1 MSFGF
6 PELIFSVENHIICP
20 TNLWHKWA
28 LISLIFYKNSLYCC
42 SIDFYKGWVNQTL
55 SQLVT
60 IKGTRS
66 GIILVLDPEVDF
78 STLIK
83 EVGEK
88 FKEASSFLGKNNMG
102 MIIRG
107 RKLSESEEDEVLK
120 SIKDNSMLTITC
132 IIDEE
137 SDIQRKFENV
147 AASNDNVD
155 PEINT
160 NKKADSVVNV
170 DQNSA
175 LIYKGSLRSGQ
186 DISCEQSI
194 VILGDVKP
202 GANVISYGS
211 IFILGELR
219 GNAFAGAGGDKDA
232 VVMALGLNPLQVRI
246 ADSIAISPESEKS
259 AKLKLGRKK
268 PSVTENEPEVAYIEN
283 GHIVKSVYGS
293 SFLRQF
299 NM

>member
-1 MSFGF
+1 M
-6 PELIFSVENHIICP
+6 
-20 TNLWHKWA
+20 
-28 LISLIFYKNSLYCC
+28 
-42 SIDFYKGWVNQTL
+42 

-66 GIILVLDPEVDF
+66 GIILVLDPEIDF
-78 STLIK
+78 STLIT
-83 EVGEK
+83 EVGER
-88 FKEASSFLGKNNMG
+88 FKEASSFLGKNKMG
-102 MIIRG
+102 LIIRG
-107 RKLSESEEDEVLK
+107 RKLSETEEDEVLK
-120 SIKDNSMLTITC
+120 SIKDNSMLTISC

-137 SDIQRKFENV
+137 SDIQRKFEDIAGSDDNV
-147 AASNDNVD
+147 AL
-155 PEINT
+155 EIN
-160 NKKADSVVNV
+160 NSKSSDAVVKAD
-170 DQNSA
+170 QNNA

-268 PSVTENEPEVAYIEN
+268 STAVENEPEVAYIEN